1 MKYPVV
7 RLDNVQG
14 THDGT
19 KLRSAQFA
27 AATEVIPNGTMV
39 QLGALKEGER
49 EIFVAVMAN
58 EADKPLYLVA
68 TPEMMYETGKHA
80 LTDFVNE
87 ADGILRCY
95 KMCAGDVFA
104 VTAEYFGEGTKPTKG
119 QAVGVTE
126 GKIVAGEGT
135 IALGVC
141 FDVEVVGSLT
151 YYVIEVA

>member
-19 KLRSAQFA
+19 KLRSAQIA

-49 EIFVAVMAN
+49 EIFVATMAN
-58 EADKPLYLVA
+58 ETGKPLYLVA
-68 TPEMMYETGKHA
+68 TPEMMYETNKRA

-87 ADGILRCY
+87 ANGILRCY

-104 VTAEYFGEGTKPTKG
+104 VTAEYFGKAVPTKG
-119 QAVGVTE
+119 QAVSVTE

-135 IALGVC
+135 IALGTC